1 MCSNILNITA
11 EKDITGRKEADG
23 NGYCD
28 NSRASVVGGHCG
40 PAIVAFVVGP
50 CPGSQNI
57 T

>member
-23 NGYCD
+23 DGYCD